1 MGATVRR
8 HKGKLS
14 SLWRQGFDDTA
25 IGHGAALALT
35 ADAAQ
40 FVCQAD
46 KIGNFLF
53 DSHQMRRRDSINSA
67 AIPLAVLGQGQ
78 QLAHLSDAE
87 SQIPASAN
95 EAETTQMVSFVGA
108 VVAVRAAG
116 AGSKPACS

>member
-1 MGATVRR
+1 M
-8 HKGKLS
+8 L

-25 IGHGAALALT
+25 IGHGAALTLA

-46 KIGNFLF
+46 KIGNLLF
-53 DSHQMRRRDSINSA
+53 DCRQMRKRDLINSA

-87 SQIPASAN
+87 ILNPGIG
-95 EAETTQMVSFVGA
+95 E
-108 VVAVRAAG
+108 
-116 AGSKPACS
+116 